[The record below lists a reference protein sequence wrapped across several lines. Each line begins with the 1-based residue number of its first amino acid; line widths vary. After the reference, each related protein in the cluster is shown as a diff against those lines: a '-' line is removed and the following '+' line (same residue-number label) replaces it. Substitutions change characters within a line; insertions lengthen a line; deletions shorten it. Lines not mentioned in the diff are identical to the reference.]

1 MPVDQHLPMTE
12 MRSNPPEKTW
22 RSIVPEGLRKER
34 GIYLRLGPKAG
45 PIYARLRL
53 RALLGI
59 NRRGLKMPADTRSIL
74 FVCFGNI
81 MRSPMA
87 EALLRRELARAEGD
101 GFNVVSAGMHA
112 IAGNGAHPWALEAA
126 QGLGVS
132 LKNHR
137 AQPVT
142 PELIEGAD
150 AIYAMDFQNQAE
162 LLAQYPKAAA
172 KIFLLGSYA
181 DGALRHN
188 EIPDPYFGNIDSTRE
203 CYELLHRCIRKLTA
217 ELLASASNASIPK
230 RIAVGL

>member
-1 MPVDQHLPMTE
+1 MPVVEHLPMTE
-12 MRSNPPEKTW
+12 MRPNLPEKTW

-53 RALLGI
+53 RALLGMQ
-59 NRRGLKMPADTRSIL
+59 NSRGLKMPAYTRSIL

-87 EALLRRELARAEGD
+87 EALLRCELAQAERD
-101 GFNVVSAGMHA
+101 GFTVVSAGMHA

-126 QGLGVS
+126 QGLGLS

-142 PELIEGAD
+142 PELIEDAD

-162 LLAQYPKAAA
+162 LLAEYPKSAA
-172 KIFLLGSYA
+172 KIFLLGAYA

-188 EIPDPYFGNIDSTRE
+188 EIPDPYFGNVDSTRE
-203 CYELLHRCIRKLTA
+203 CYVVLQSCIRKLTA
-217 ELLASASNASIPK
+217 ELLASNASKSK